1 MRHAEISMQ
10 RNRERWKELAELASN
25 EQDPEKLIALV
36 REIND
41 LLEKKQKRPYEAAS
55 PPEICE

>member
-1 MRHAEISMQ
+1 MQ